1 MRQLPYICD
10 INIMFNLLNYEE
22 GMKKTT
28 WLKVAGALLLGH
40 WVSNFIYGSDNKREE
55 QPERLT
61 ATPVDENEG
70 EIESQKVELDKTS
83 FLQGAHC
90 GYRRGYIDSAREVA
104 GRFGIPEEQIN
115 TIEAARIVNRYAIP
129 KQ

>member
-1 MRQLPYICD
+1 
-10 INIMFNLLNYEE
+10 MFNLLNYEE

-40 WVSNFIYGSDNKREE
+40 WVSNFIYGSDNNNKREE

-70 EIESQKVELDKTS
+70 GEIQKVELDKTS
-83 FLQGAHC
+83 FLQVAHC